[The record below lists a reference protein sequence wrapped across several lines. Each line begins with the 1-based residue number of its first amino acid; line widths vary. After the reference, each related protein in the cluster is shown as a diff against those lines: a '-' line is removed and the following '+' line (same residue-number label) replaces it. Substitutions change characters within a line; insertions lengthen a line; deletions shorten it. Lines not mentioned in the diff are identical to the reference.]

1 MIFRELT
8 FAEIMRRH
16 DFRIAWIDLT
26 ALDMRC
32 FRLESRLRH
41 LEIDWPGSTPE
52 KQRRL
57 RMERMRLRYEL
68 ELLKIDLRQLERR
81 GRFQNPSTR
90 TVAAVIDR
98 RVRPS
103 LVCYNQKLSMAF
115 WNKEEKDGGVTPE
128 QVLGVLKRVQDP
140 DLHKDIVSLG
150 FIRNLKVE
158 SGNVAFD
165 LNLTTPA
172 CPVRDQMRDEA
183 IALIKALP
191 GVQDVEVK
199 MTAEVRQAPQMD
211 KTALSGVRNIV
222 AVGSGKGGV
231 GKSTIAVNVAASLA
245 AAGARVGLLDGDI
258 YGPTTPIMLG
268 IDTPPQSVG
277 NRMIPKEAAGLKF
290 MSMGLLV
297 KSEQPLIW
305 RGPMAHKALQQC
317 LFDVDWGELDYLIVD
332 LPPGTGDVHL
342 TLAQAVPLTGAVIV
356 STPQDVGLRISM
368 KTLRMFQ
375 QTRVPILGIVE
386 NMSYYICP
394 HCNHQDQIFG
404 QGGGKRAAEQL
415 GIPFLGEVPLDIAIR
430 TQSDM
435 GAPIV
440 LAMPEAP
447 SSQVLR
453 HIAERVAAQVSIR
466 SYEAPVLEVE

>member
-1 MIFRELT
+1 
-8 FAEIMRRH
+8 
-16 DFRIAWIDLT
+16 
-26 ALDMRC
+26 
-32 FRLESRLRH
+32 
-41 LEIDWPGSTPE
+41 
-52 KQRRL
+52 
-57 RMERMRLRYEL
+57 
-68 ELLKIDLRQLERR
+68 
-81 GRFQNPSTR
+81 
-90 TVAAVIDR
+90 
-98 RVRPS
+98 
-103 LVCYNQKLSMAF
+103 MAF
-115 WNKEEKDGGVTPE
+115 WNKEDKDAPVSEE
-128 QVLGVLKRVQDP
+128 QVLGVLKKVQDP
-140 DLHKDIVSLG
+140 DLRKDIVSLG
-150 FIRNLKVE
+150 FIRNLKIDKGV
-158 SGNVAFD
+158 VAFD

-172 CPVRDQMRDEA
+172 CPVKDQMRDEA
-183 IALIKALP
+183 VALVKALP
-191 GVQDVEVK
+191 GVQNVDIK
-199 MTAEVRQAPQMD
+199 MTAEVRQTPQLD
-211 KTALSGVRNIV
+211 KGALKGVRNIV

-231 GKSTIAVNVAASLA
+231 GKSTIAVNIAASLA

-268 IDTPPQSVG
+268 LDLPPKSVG
-277 NRMIPKEAAGLKF
+277 NRMIPQEAAGLKF

-394 HCNHQDQIFG
+394 HCDARDHIFG
-404 QGGGKRAAEQL
+404 QGGGSRAAEQL
-415 GIPFLGEVPLDIAIR
+415 GIPFLGEVPLDLAIR
-430 TQSDM
+430 TQSDI
-435 GAPIV
+435 GVPIV
-440 LAMPEAP
+440 VAQPDAP
-447 SSQVLR
+447 SARTLR
-453 HIAERVAAQVSIR
+453 HIAEKVAAQVSIR

>member
-1 MIFRELT
+1 
-8 FAEIMRRH
+8 
-16 DFRIAWIDLT
+16 
-26 ALDMRC
+26 
-32 FRLESRLRH
+32 
-41 LEIDWPGSTPE
+41 
-52 KQRRL
+52 
-57 RMERMRLRYEL
+57 
-68 ELLKIDLRQLERR
+68 
-81 GRFQNPSTR
+81 
-90 TVAAVIDR
+90 
-98 RVRPS
+98 
-103 LVCYNQKLSMAF
+103 MAF
-115 WNKEEKDGGVTPE
+115 WNKEGKDGEVGQE
-128 QVLGVLKRVQDP
+128 QVLNALKRVQDP

-150 FIRNLKVE
+150 FIRNLKIE
-158 SGNVAFD
+158 SGTVAFD

-183 IALIKALP
+183 VALVKALP
-191 GVQDVEVK
+191 GVQNVEVK
-199 MTAEVRQAPQMD
+199 MTSEVRQAPQLD

-231 GKSTIAVNVAASLA
+231 GKSTIAVNIAASLA

-268 IDTPPQSVG
+268 LDTPPKSVG
-277 NRMIPKEAAGLKF
+277 NRMIPQEAAGLKF

-317 LFDVDWGELDYLIVD
+317 LFDVDWGQLDYLMVD

-342 TLAQAVPLTGAVIV
+342 TLAQAVPLTGCVIV

-394 HCNHQDQIFG
+394 HCNSQDQIFG
-404 QGGGKRAAEQL
+404 QGGGRRAAEQL

-430 TQSDM
+430 TQSDI

-440 LAMPEAP
+440 LAQPDAP
-447 SSQVLR
+447 SSLVLR
-453 HIAERVAAQVSIR
+453 HIAEKVAAQVSIR